1 MRAIRLLHEFT
12 ISDKKLIV
20 KADAKTQEK
29 LDEYNKNIKSGD
41 GDKNDL
47 DEEDKI
53 IKGQLLYVLRE
64 HEIELSK
71 EPDNKEKK
79 NRHNKDKDPKLEVST
94 TYVFCFYGLRLF
106 ISNFRIYLIWT

>member
-1 MRAIRLLHEFT
+1 MRAIRLLHEFN

-29 LDEYNKNIKSGD
+29 LDEYNKNVKS
-41 GDKNDL
+41 GDKNDM

-53 IKGQLLYVLRE
+53 IKGQLSYVLRE

-71 EPDNKEKK
+71 EPDNKDKK
-79 NRHNKDKDPKLEVST
+79 NRHNKDKDPKMEVST
-94 TYVFCFYGLRLF
+94 IYVYPFHMD
-106 ISNFRIYLIWT
+106 